1 MLLPVCR
8 LAIFS
13 LSVSSLTTS
22 AFSNKLCET
31 VVESKK
37 RGAQLLLLPEFSMAP
52 ILNCMNS
59 DTIKATHFLEAE
71 IKKLAIK
78 YNLYICGGSG
88 IYRINDK
95 LYNQS
100 FLVNPEGNIIYQP
113 KINLIESEKVEGFT
127 GGENITIIQTPFAKL
142 AICVCYDIEFPE
154 IVRKIV
160 LEGVDLILNPSYTVD
175 QYGEKRVQ
183 YCAQARTIEN
193 HIYVAKSCLVGID
206 GSEVTSI
213 GFGKSALYA
222 PIDYGFCN
230 NGIIAETGQ
239 STVEELLLVDVD
251 FEKLQQLRQKN
262 STNPLKDYQILKLDS
277 INIKTLNF

>member
-1 MLLPVCR
+1 MEKFFNTLTITGQKVINEKLW
-8 LAIFS
+8 AISRFPNDPNFIKCTFIPGIGWDLTENEAIQFIN
-13 LSVSSLTTS
+13 LSDGV
-22 AFSNKLCET
+22 FE
-31 VVESKK
+31 
-37 RGAQLLLLPEFSMAP
+37 
-52 ILNCMNS
+52 
-59 DTIKATHFLEAE
+59 
-71 IKKLAIK
+71 
-78 YNLYICGGSG
+78 
-88 IYRINDK
+88 
-95 LYNQS
+95 
-100 FLVNPEGNIIYQP
+100 NIIYQP